1 MTLHPDRASNEK
13 ELRAIAHYW
22 MNCAHMFQKEKMA
35 MIAMMKNRGIKVTV
49 EELVLLMNKADKN
62 GSKQD
67 HS

>member
-22 MNCAHMFQKEKMA
+22 MNCAHRFQKEKMA
-35 MIAMMKNRGIKVTV
+35 IVDIMKERGIKFTV
-49 EELVLLMNKADKN
+49 EELVLLMNKEDKN
-62 GSKQD
+62 GQKQD